1 MIYEK
6 TNNFFVQ
13 KINIAKTEQSR
24 IDFFKALCKNKNV
37 LHVGCADAMRFSA
50 DNNLHILL
58 SKTAKQLFGYDI
70 EILELNKLKDI
81 CVGTYF
87 SSINECREYKYD
99 IIIVPEVLEH
109 TFNAKDFLDEIFSL
123 DSNEFFISVPSIIHY
138 SKEML
143 FDENIFTE
151 IVHPDHK
158 YWFSPYTLYN
168 IVKPYIKDEQK
179 CKMYYLENES
189 MVAIHIIK

>member
-1 MIYEK
+1 M
-6 TNNFFVQ
+6 
-13 KINIAKTEQSR
+13 
-24 IDFFKALCKNKNV
+24 
-37 LHVGCADAMRFSA
+37 
-50 DNNLHILL
+50 
-58 SKTAKQLFGYDI
+58 
-70 EILELNKLKDI
+70 
-81 CVGTYF
+81 
-87 SSINECREYKYD
+87 
-99 IIIVPEVLEH
+99 PEVLEH